1 MLEIENLNKMC
12 SKYSRDAREANME
25 LNKLREKMVVMN
37 KERLEASG

>member
-25 LNKLREKMVVMN
+25 VNKLREKVIFMN
-37 KERLEASG
+37 K